1 MPDHL
6 IENEGRVLRVNGQR
20 FHAVWLADNAPS
32 SQRTPALA
40 APLNDIRLLTANIVG
55 DSVALTFAPDSTPL
69 SFSLKWLKDHAYDTP
84 KERSEGHMP
93 AGSTPWGS
101 TIKAAMPTA
110 PFPTLKAY
118 EATQLSWLDAI
129 RSYGLAKVTE
139 TAGPVHEIIEIFTPA
154 ECAVTSNGNDSR
166 APELSLEIITCAK
179 DEEESTVHLSDG
191 FACAIR
197 LKNEDPEGFA
207 ALAHHSASFV
217 FADQTGRPFTARAPL
232 VSLLPEGTIAAIHFA
247 PQSAAPLT
255 DVPFEQMEVY
265 YRAYRH
271 FSELVDSPEMQISVT
286 LKEGEALVIENT
298 RILRGTTDSHTAQR
312 TFADRN
318 SLLASLT
325 ALETTP

>member
-1 MPDHL
+1 MPECL

-40 APLNDIRLLTANIVG
+40 APLNDIRLLTADIV
-55 DSVALTFAPDSTPL
+55 DESVALAFAPNRTPL

-93 AGSTPWGS
+93 AGSAPWGS

-110 PFPTLKAY
+110 PFPALKAY

-154 ECAVTSNGNDSR
+154 ECVAKNSDNR
-166 APELSLEIITCAK
+166 APELALEIITCAQ

-217 FADQTGRPFTARAPL
+217 FADQIGRPFTAHAPI
-232 VSLLPEGTIAAIHFA
+232 VSLMPEGTIAAIRFA

-255 DVPFEQMEVY
+255 DVPFEQMEIY

-271 FSELVDSPEMQISVT
+271 FSELVDSPEMQISVS

-298 RILRGTTDSHTAQR
+298 RILRGTKDSHTAQR
-312 TFADRN
+312 TFADKN

-325 ALETTP
+325 ALETTS